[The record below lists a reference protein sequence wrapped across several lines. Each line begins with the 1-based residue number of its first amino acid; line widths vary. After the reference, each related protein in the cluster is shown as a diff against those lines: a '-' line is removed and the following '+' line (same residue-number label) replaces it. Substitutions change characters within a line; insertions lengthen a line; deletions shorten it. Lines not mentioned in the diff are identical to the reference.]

1 MPSTLGQRTLLQRI
15 RRRLP
20 ARLLLIP
27 VLVLA
32 GLSLAVPGARSDD
45 GFAKWLA
52 EFWVDAQ
59 AFGISRATF
68 DTAFRG
74 VEPDLSLPDL
84 ALSGRQE
91 QSDKGQAEFTKP
103 PQDYVNKAYLQ
114 RLAAQGRSLLA
125 ANGAALKGIEREF
138 GVSGTVL
145 LAIWGRETD
154 FGSERSPHYA
164 IRVLATQAYTG
175 RRKDMFR
182 TELLYALKMVEDR
195 VVTPADMRS
204 SWAGAMGLPQ
214 LMPSEFYLWAY
225 DFDGDGR
232 KDIWKSVP
240 DALAS
245 AARQLQGKGWV
256 RGEPWGYEIRLAGS
270 ADCSLEG
277 PANARTIGE
286 WQKLGVTRAF
296 GRTFSPEEAARE
308 AYLVMPAGAHGP
320 AFLMLE
326 NYKVIRRYNM
336 SDLYALFV
344 GTLSDRIAGGG
355 DFEGPWQGIGQI
367 SNKDIEEIQQRLSA
381 QGFAIDKIDGRI
393 GSNTRWQIGTF
404 QKTHGSK
411 PDCWPS
417 AGLLKQLRSMASR

>member
-1 MPSTLGQRTLLQRI
+1 METEMPSTLGQRTLLQRI

-195 VVTPADMRS
+195 VVTPADMR
-204 SWAGAMGLPQ
+204 
-214 LMPSEFYLWAY
+214 
-225 DFDGDGR
+225 
-232 KDIWKSVP
+232 
-240 DALAS
+240 
-245 AARQLQGKGWV
+245 
-256 RGEPWGYEIRLAGS
+256 
-270 ADCSLEG
+270 C
-277 PANARTIGE
+277 
-286 WQKLGVTRAF
+286 
-296 GRTFSPEEAARE
+296 
-308 AYLVMPAGAHGP
+308 
-320 AFLMLE
+320 
-326 NYKVIRRYNM
+326 
-336 SDLYALFV
+336 
-344 GTLSDRIAGGG
+344 
-355 DFEGPWQGIGQI
+355 
-367 SNKDIEEIQQRLSA
+367 
-381 QGFAIDKIDGRI
+381 
-393 GSNTRWQIGTF
+393 
-404 QKTHGSK
+404 
-411 PDCWPS
+411 CC
-417 AGLLKQLRSMASR
+417 